1 MTRAHLAKCRNLNFF
16 VTMIEAKVQN
26 LHLTNFGDYNLYCNL
41 DVNVYASLVG
51 EEVETQD

>member
-1 MTRAHLAKCRNLNFF
+1 
-16 VTMIEAKVQN
+16 MIEAKVQN